1 MGGVTKSKEA
11 QPNIEEQ
18 CQKLYSVLDS
28 LERDLTTRN
37 AEFVE
42 ITEEIAKIKRIIE
55 LKETEQEVQQ
65 KELDRQQKLYVLLPD
80 APSHLNRMKILL
92 ESNNK
97 KMDVLQEQ
105 WLEIKNPLEEQ
116 YQDWLK
122 HHENV
127 SYFNFYHRLFETLYM
142 WFTSCRAQRRSCEH
156 PLNKR

>member
-92 ESNNK
+92 ESNNQ
-97 KMDVLQEQ
+97 KMDVL
-105 WLEIKNPLEEQ
+105 I
-116 YQDWLK
+116 Y
-122 HHENV
+122 
-127 SYFNFYHRLFETLYM
+127 T
-142 WFTSCRAQRRSCEH
+142 
-156 PLNKR
+156 